1 MADSEKK
8 EDEAA
13 SADGAAD
20 SKDGPADSNKPAD
33 ANVINLHTTDSLP
46 QSESSQS
53 NKSEVSDSAKSET
66 ESTKSETES
75 TKAETGDA
83 NANVSSEDHADASGS
98 STSGA
103 AKSQKMTQHHVSN
116 ILDEVLEQPKLG
128 TDKHG
133 YKHPMVLD
141 LILAAG
147 LLVAMGGF
155 TIGLINIYITH
166 QAEQSIMQRN
176 YRAAITVLKGAPLA
190 GFFTMPGA
198 DPADLL
204 NQALYLDAMERLDA
218 NGEDETALKDL
229 EKIQAGSRYFD
240 IAQEILK
247 EHFKPSDRQLEGKA
261 EHDATPEEAQPP
273 KKPILP
279 PAETDA
285 TP

>member
-8 EDEAA
+8 EDEAVG
-13 SADGAAD
+13 ADSAAD
-20 SKDGPADSNKPAD
+20 SKNAHAASEKPDD
-33 ANVINLHTTDSLP
+33 ANVITLHTAESLT
-46 QSESSQS
+46 QSESAQS
-53 NKSEVSDSAKSET
+53 TETEVGEPAKSET
-66 ESTKSETES
+66 VDS
-75 TKAETGDA
+75 
-83 NANVSSEDHADASGS
+83 NAKVSSEEHADASGS
-98 STSGA
+98 NSTNAG
-103 AKSQKMTQHHVSN
+103 KSQKMTQHHVSN

-247 EHFKPSDRQLEGKA
+247 EHFKPADRQLEGRA
-261 EHDATPEEAQPP
+261 EHEATPEEAQPP

>member
-1 MADSEKK
+1 MADSEEKLEEPTVSK
-8 EDEAA
+8 EPSRPDA
-13 SADGAAD
+13 ADGAAD
-20 SKDGPADSNKPAD
+20 SAASAAESATD
-33 ANVINLHTTDSLP
+33 TTSK
-46 QSESSQS
+46 
-53 NKSEVSDSAKSET
+53 NSDSDAMPS
-66 ESTKSETES
+66 
-75 TKAETGDA
+75 TGDG
-83 NANVSSEDHADASGS
+83 V
-98 STSGA
+98 
-103 AKSQKMTQHHVSN
+103 KSQKLTQHHVSN

-128 TDKHG
+128 SEKHG

-141 LILAAG
+141 LILALG

-176 YRAAITVLKGAPLA
+176 YRAAITVLRGAPLA

-198 DPADLL
+198 DPSDLL

-218 NGEDETALKDL
+218 VPEDETALKDL
-229 EKIQAGSRYFD
+229 ERIQAGSRYFD
-240 IAQEILK
+240 IAQDILK

-261 EHDATPEEAQPP
+261 EHEATPEEAVAP

>member
-8 EDEAA
+8 EDEPAK
-13 SADGAAD
+13 SND
-20 SKDGPADSNKPAD
+20 SP
-33 ANVINLHTTDSLP
+33 
-46 QSESSQS
+46 
-53 NKSEVSDSAKSET
+53 DSAQVKDSVEP
-66 ESTKSETES
+66 
-75 TKAETGDA
+75 
-83 NANVSSEDHADASGS
+83 
-98 STSGA
+98 A
-103 AKSQKMTQHHVSN
+103 ATDGTKSQKLTQHHVSN

-128 TDKHG
+128 SEKHG

-141 LILAAG
+141 LLLAIG

-176 YRAAITVLKGAPLA
+176 YRAAITVLRGAPLA
-190 GFFTMPGA
+190 GFFTMPGS

-240 IAQEILK
+240 IAQDILK
-247 EHFKPSDRQLEGKA
+247 EHFKPSDRQLEGSLKH
-261 EHDATPEEAQPP
+261 EATPEESQAP

>member
-1 MADSEKK
+1 MADAEEKIEETAESK
-8 EDEAA
+8 EPSKPDV
-13 SADGAAD
+13 ADGAPETASPISD
-20 SKDGPADSNKPAD
+20 SVKSDAMPPTAD
-33 ANVINLHTTDSLP
+33 A
-46 QSESSQS
+46 
-53 NKSEVSDSAKSET
+53 
-66 ESTKSETES
+66 
-75 TKAETGDA
+75 TGD
-83 NANVSSEDHADASGS
+83 G
-98 STSGA
+98 TR
-103 AKSQKMTQHHVSN
+103 SQKLTQHHVSN
-116 ILDEVLEQPKLG
+116 ILDEVLDQPKLG
-128 TDKHG
+128 TEKHG

-141 LILAAG
+141 LILALG

-176 YRAAITVLKGAPLA
+176 YRAAITVLRGAPLA

-198 DPADLL
+198 DPSDLL

-218 NGEDETALKDL
+218 NGEDEAALKDL
-229 EKIQAGSRYFD
+229 ERIQAGSRYFD
-240 IAQEILK
+240 IAQDILK

-261 EHDATPEEAQPP
+261 EHEATPEEAQAP

>member
-1 MADSEKK
+1 MADLENKEEEASADSDGSATAKDDVKNDTAGYQFGTSEL
-8 EDEAA
+8 ASTYA
-13 SADGAAD
+13 SADGTAANFDSKTDSDQSKAD
-20 SKDGPADSNKPAD
+20 SDQSKSDSSQTKPESDAAASVTDADSAR
-33 ANVINLHTTDSLP
+33 
-46 QSESSQS
+46 
-53 NKSEVSDSAKSET
+53 
-66 ESTKSETES
+66 
-75 TKAETGDA
+75 
-83 NANVSSEDHADASGS
+83 
-98 STSGA
+98 
-103 AKSQKMTQHHVSN
+103 SQKITQHHVSN

-141 LILAAG
+141 LILAIG

-176 YRAAITVLKGAPLA
+176 YRAAITVLRGAPLA

-218 NGEDETALKDL
+218 NGEDDAALKDL

-247 EHFKPSDRQLEGKA
+247 EHAKPSDRQLEGKA
-261 EHDATPEEAQPP
+261 EHQATPEEAQPP
-273 KKPILP
+273 PKPILP

>member
-1 MADSEKK
+1 MADSENK
-8 EDEAA
+8 EEAV
-13 SADGAAD
+13 SADSDSGAATKNDDKTESTGAVSESADYKFGIDGSKTESGDAKTESNLDSGEKASGD
-20 SKDGPADSNKPAD
+20 SKTESNLDSGEPAPEPAPGTDSNKP
-33 ANVINLHTTDSLP
+33 L
-46 QSESSQS
+46 
-53 NKSEVSDSAKSET
+53 
-66 ESTKSETES
+66 
-75 TKAETGDA
+75 
-83 NANVSSEDHADASGS
+83 
-98 STSGA
+98 
-103 AKSQKMTQHHVSN
+103 KMTQHHVSN
-116 ILDEVLEQPKLG
+116 ILDEVLDQPKLG

-141 LILAAG
+141 LILAIG

-155 TIGLINIYITH
+155 TMGLINIYITH

-176 YRAAITVLKGAPLA
+176 YRAAITVLRGAPLA

-218 NGEDETALKDL
+218 NGEDDTALKDL

-247 EHFKPSDRQLEGKA
+247 EHFIPAERQLEGKA
-261 EHDATPEEAQPP
+261 EHQATPEEAQAP